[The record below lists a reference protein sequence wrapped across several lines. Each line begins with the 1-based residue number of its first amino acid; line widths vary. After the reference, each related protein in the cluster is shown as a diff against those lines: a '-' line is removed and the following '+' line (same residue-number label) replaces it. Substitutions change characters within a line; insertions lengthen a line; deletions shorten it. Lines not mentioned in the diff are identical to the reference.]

1 MRIVL
6 IDDHPLFRAG
16 VARILTTEPDFSVIG
31 EGATAAE
38 AVALVAEL
46 APDILLLDI
55 DIPGNG
61 IASLREIRAAGPTTR
76 VILLTAAVSEQQ
88 LAEGFRAGAQGY
100 VLKGVPARE
109 LASIIRSVHA
119 GQGYAPPSLAA
130 GLLTL
135 HSFKA
140 AAESQEPLNVRAR
153 LTEREQQILDLI
165 ANGSSNKQIAL
176 LLCLTEKTVK
186 NHMTSIMQKLRVRN
200 RVEAALLAAREAQA
214 QTQA

>member
-1 MRIVL
+1 MRLVL

-16 VARILTTEPDFSVIG
+16 VARILSTEPDLSVVG
-31 EGATAAE
+31 EGSSAE
-38 AVALVAEL
+38 EAIELVASL

-61 IASLREIRAAGPTTR
+61 ISSLRAIRNASPSTR
-76 VILLTAAVSEQQ
+76 VILLTAAVSEQL
-88 LAEGFRAGAQGY
+88 LAEGFRAGAKGY

-109 LASIIRSVHA
+109 LASIIRSVYA

-135 HSFKA
+135 QSFA
-140 AAESQEPLNVRAR
+140 PVAENQEPLIVRAK

-165 ANGSSNKQIAL
+165 ANGSSNKQIAV

-186 NHMTSIMQKLRVRN
+186 NHMTSIMQKLHVRN
-200 RVEAALLAAREAQA
+200 RVEAALLAAREAQ
-214 QTQA
+214 TQV